1 MQDELEK
8 LKEMDHDSLL
18 SHSSERKEMIEN
30 EMDKVENI

>member
-1 MQDELEK
+1 LQDELEK

-18 SHSSERKEMIEN
+18 THSSELEEMIDN